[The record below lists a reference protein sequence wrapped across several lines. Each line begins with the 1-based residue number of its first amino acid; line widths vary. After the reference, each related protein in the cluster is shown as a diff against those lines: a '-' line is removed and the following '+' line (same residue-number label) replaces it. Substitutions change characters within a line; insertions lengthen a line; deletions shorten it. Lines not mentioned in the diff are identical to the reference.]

1 MPADRFLKIDGIDGE
16 SSDAKHRNELEVLSF
31 SWGVT
36 QAITGTVSSSGTFT
50 GQRCDMSPLV
60 VEKLLDKASAKV
72 AQACAAGDHFASAV
86 LTLCRAGGDKQPYM
100 EYKLYDVLLSS
111 YTISG
116 QTADGGLS
124 TERISLNY
132 GKIEMT
138 YTQIGTDGKAK
149 GKAGS
154 VGWDLRESKKV

>member
-1 MPADRFLKIDGIDGE
+1 MPVDYFLKIDGIDGE
-16 SSDAKHRNELEVLSF
+16 TSDAKHKNEMEVLSF

-60 VEKLLDKASAKV
+60 IQKLFEKASPKV

-100 EYKLYDVLLSS
+100 EYKMSDVIISS
-111 YTISG
+111 YQVAG
-116 QTADGGLS
+116 VGEGGLP
-124 TERISLNY
+124 TESFSLNY

-138 YTQIGTDGKAK
+138 YTQIGTDGKAT
-149 GKAGS
+149 GKVGS
-154 VGWDLRESKKV
+154 VGWDLRHSKKV